1 MKVLDHFLIGQ
12 QICNYNKSSIQKE
25 YGNLKGPLNIMWDIT
40 NRCNLHCMHCYN
52 GSGEEPRYKDLS
64 DEDMMVIG
72 KHIVEAGIPIVCFC
86 GGEPLL
92 RYPLIVRLANLLS
105 ENGILVNMVTNGLL
119 LTKDRIKE
127 LKNNGINGI
136 QISLDSYSAEV
147 HDKFRGRTGAYQ
159 KAMNAI
165 ENILLSGIV
174 PEVTFIPTKVNYMDV
189 GGVIDILYKM
199 GIKKLNSMPFIPI
212 GRGYDNKKKLKM
224 NSREQWEFDW
234 IIHRKRREYMDFEF
248 NNGDPLE
255 HIYLFSQNPYAKT
268 ITYEIRCNGDIVV
281 SPYLPFLYGNAVKY
295 SLNELWDAG
304 LKDIWRTPLVRNA
317 SERIISLEEIEN
329 QDNMPWNNEDYQ
341 MYEGGVYDVL
351 YQS

>member
-1 MKVLDHFLIGQ
+1 
-12 QICNYNKSSIQKE
+12 
-25 YGNLKGPLNIMWDIT
+25 
-40 NRCNLHCMHCYN
+40 
-52 GSGEEPRYKDLS
+52 
-64 DEDMMVIG
+64 
-72 KHIVEAGIPIVCFC
+72 
-86 GGEPLL
+86 
-92 RYPLIVRLANLLS
+92 
-105 ENGILVNMVTNGLL
+105 
-119 LTKDRIKE
+119 
-127 LKNNGINGI
+127 
-136 QISLDSYSAEV
+136 
-147 HDKFRGRTGAYQ
+147 
-159 KAMNAI
+159 
-165 ENILLSGIV
+165 
-174 PEVTFIPTKVNYMDV
+174 
-189 GGVIDILYKM
+189 
-199 GIKKLNSMPFIPI
+199 
-212 GRGYDNKKKLKM
+212 
-224 NSREQWEFDW
+224 
-234 IIHRKRREYMDFEF
+234 MDFEF